1 MKIAA
6 IIEKSPNETRVA
18 ISPETAKAFVN
29 LGFEVVIQRG
39 AGKASSFSDEAYQS
53 AGASLSDDAGIVATS
68 ADILLTVASPAHTII
83 SELKKESILIGMLAQ
98 TKVKSHLPHYAKHI
112 RAAFAMEL
120 VPRISR
126 AQSMDVLSSQ
136 SNLAGYKAV
145 IDAASHYGKV
155 IPMMTTAAGSI
166 KPAKVLVLGAGVAGL
181 QAIATA
187 KRLGAVVSAFDV
199 RPDAKEQVK
208 SLGGVFI
215 EVASSEDASAQTAGG
230 YAKEMSADYKQKQS
244 ALIHETLRT
253 QDIVICTALIPG
265 RPAPTLITE
274 EMVRDMPKGS
284 VIVDLAAAT
293 GGNCALTQKGKVAR
307 VYRTTIIGYQNM
319 PGRLAEDASRL
330 YAKNLFQFVKL
341 LINPETKTLQIDQ
354 ADDIIKG
361 ALLTYEGHVVHPLF
375 KTES

>member
-6 IIEKSPNETRVA
+6 ITEKSPNETRVA
-18 ISPETAKAFVN
+18 ISPETAKALIG
-29 LGFEVVIQRG
+29 LGCHVIVEHG
-39 AGKASSFSDEAYQS
+39 AGESSSFSDDAYQS
-53 AGASLSDDAGIVATS
+53 AGVTLKDDAVSVAKA
-68 ADILLTVASPAHTII
+68 ADILLTVSPPAQAVI
-83 SELKKESILIGMLAQ
+83 SALKKDSILIGMLAHA
-98 TKVKSHLPHYAKHI
+98 KLKSQLPHYAKHTH
-112 RAAFAMEL
+112 ATFSMEFL
-120 VPRISR
+120 PRISR

-145 IDAASHYGKV
+145 IDAVSYYGRV

-199 RPDAKEQVK
+199 RPDAKEQVQ
-208 SLGGVFI
+208 SLGATFI
-215 EVASSEDASAQTAGG
+215 EVASSETATAQTAGG

-244 ALIHETLRT
+244 LLIHETLKT

-265 RPAPTLITE
+265 KPAPTLITE
-274 EMVRDMPKGS
+274 AMVQDMPSGS

-293 GGNCALTQKGKVAR
+293 GGNCALTQKGKVAKI
-307 VYRTTIIGYQNM
+307 YGTTIIGYQNM
-319 PGRLAEDASRL
+319 PGRVAEDASRL

-341 LINPETKTLQIDQ
+341 LIHPDKKLQIDRT
-354 ADDIIKG
+354 DDLIKHT
-361 ALLTYEGHVVHPLF
+361 LLTFEGNVVHPLF